1 MTTTTTTETKTEMA
15 VANEIRRQLGRAL
28 FMLGAQNLGATS
40 NSLSFKIRGSK
51 TVSHIKVELTPADE
65 YDVTFYKVRGN
76 RIISQETIAGIYC
89 DMLATLI
96 SDKTGLATSL

>member
-1 MTTTTTTETKTEMA
+1 MS

-28 FMLGAQNLGATS
+28 FMLGAQNLNGDS
-40 NSLSFKIRGSK
+40 KSLSFKIRGSQ
-51 TVSHIKVELTPADE
+51 TVSHIKVELTPAVD

-76 RIISQETIAGIYC
+76 RIITQETVSGIYC